1 MLEKKYKIPI
11 LIVNDKFIDKKFI
24 EELPKI

>member
-1 MLEKKYKIPI
+1 MLQKDYKIPI

-24 EELPKI
+24 EELAK